1 MYTIFVLTTPRASIA
16 PPEERL
22 RQDIEW
28 LVPLAR
34 ELASTWPQFES
45 LGLISKDAQSWI
57 DAKIAEYESNDD
69 DIPEELIAE
78 FDRISAS
85 DRVSLLRDPAAFA
98 DLTLQS
104 ILTMRAD
111 GYDGNRITASTADL
125 SIDGGL
131 TRIDYDTP
139 GEPGTLSIELPMRDK
154 SDLWFSDV
162 DVMRD
167 LLGTILR
174 NVPGVTWLCSYPTMY
189 VGRQKFLFRD
199 RRNFGWMGFSATS
212 LDEKGPL
219 YAITPVNEGSFLLLK
234 PDMMTLHA
242 EDVDLCNE
250 AEAFLSDK
258 NILPLR

>member
-1 MYTIFVLTTPRASIA
+1 MYTIFALTEPRILLA

-22 RQDIEW
+22 RQDMKW
-28 LVPLAR
+28 LVPLVR
-34 ELASTWPQFES
+34 ELASSWTQFDS

-69 DIPEELIAE
+69 GIPEGLIAE

-85 DRVSLLRDPAAFA
+85 DRVSLLRDPVAFE
-98 DLTLQS
+98 DLTLET
-104 ILTMRAD
+104 ILAMRVD

-125 SIDGGL
+125 RIDGGL

-139 GEPGTLSIELPMRDK
+139 GEPGTLAIELPMRDK
-154 SDLWFSDV
+154 NDLWFSDAI
-162 DVMRD
+162 VMRD
-167 LLGTILR
+167 LLGIILR
-174 NVPGVTWLCSYPTMY
+174 CVPEITWLCAYPTMY
-189 VGRQKFLFRD
+189 VGRQKSLFRD
-199 RRNFGWMGFSATS
+199 RRNFGWMGFSARY
-212 LDEKGPL
+212 LDGKGPL
-219 YAITPVNEGSFLLLK
+219 YAITPVNEGSFIQLK
-234 PDMMTLHA
+234 PSMMTLHA